1 MKFKK
6 IFSAVASVVLSLS
19 LLASN
24 VTAMKTNA
32 ELTFMSESVTQAIDL
47 SQLTANVS
55 EVSYEADY
63 ASISFNNEEDSNILQ
78 EEIVVPDNSHETSE
92 ESTLAVS
99 PRASAIPLSSIG
111 VTNIWLGNNATD
123 PYSGF
128 EVDETKWTH
137 IYSTNSATNLSRNI
151 DATGYTYIR
160 FRVLQLGYT
169 NSSYIKLDNSSPTG
183 SVTVRYINSSGQ
195 EASAGQ
201 TVYGFYDDYIFQ
213 IPAGKT
219 TSVAKFIGYYDQ
231 VSPMITKQATVNIT
245 WTTPIGAAP
254 TTPNIAYNMHSDYA
268 YVSGVDTTMEYRA
281 KFDNGDGT
289 YSYSNWTAFTGTALY
304 FPIYDYEYTLQ
315 IRYQTSTNGNPS
327 LNCEIPVLTRSAG
340 PSSYV
345 EYDSISEILAIY
357 TSEKQIEVA
366 LGDGA
371 SYVAISPAYY
381 LVDTFIDA
389 IPEGGFNRIYI
400 RYAATATEPASN
412 ELVLTLYGRNP
423 NTPDAVYYENGALY
437 NLTSD
442 MVFRFNG
449 GAWYSTEYSAVNV
462 TSFMSSTETTLLEI
476 RYMPTDS
483 ASCSA
488 IREITLPILA

>member
-1 MKFKK
+1 MKKK
-6 IFSAVASVVLSLS
+6 YRIIILCFMILLSACNNDKQNYLE
-19 LLASN
+19 N
-24 VTAMKTNA
+24 VT
-32 ELTFMSESVTQAIDL
+32 TQK
-47 SQLTANVS
+47 
-55 EVSYEADY
+55 
-63 ASISFNNEEDSNILQ
+63 NNHYDFTDS
-78 EEIVVPDNSHETSE
+78 
-92 ESTLAVS
+92 
-99 PRASAIPLSSIG
+99 
-111 VTNIWLGNNATD
+111 
-123 PYSGF
+123 
-128 EVDETKWTH
+128 
-137 IYSTNSATNLSRNI
+137 STN
-151 DATGYTYIR
+151 
-160 FRVLQLGYT
+160 
-169 NSSYIKLDNSSPTG
+169 
-183 SVTVRYINSSGQ
+183 
-195 EASAGQ
+195 E
-201 TVYGFYDDYIFQ
+201 Q
-213 IPAGKT
+213 ITSLET
-219 TSVAKFIGYYDQ
+219 TFTDEF
-231 VSPMITKQATVNIT
+231 
-245 WTTPIGAAP
+245 
-254 TTPNIAYNMHSDYA
+254 YNMHSDYA

-412 ELVLTLYGRNP
+412 TLVLTLYGRNP

-488 IREITLPILA
+488 IREITLPILE

>member
-6 IFSAVASVVLSLS
+6 IFSAVASVALSLS

-24 VTAMKTNA
+24 VTAMETNA

-47 SQLTANVS
+47 SQLTANAS
-55 EVSYEADY
+55 EVSYGADY
-63 ASISFNNEEDSNILQ
+63 ASISFNNEEDSDILQ
-78 EEIVVPDNSHETSE
+78 EEIVVLDNLSETSKE
-92 ESTLAVS
+92 NTLAVS
-99 PRASAIPLSSIG
+99 PRASAIPLSSLTIYDVLVG
-111 VTNIWLGNNATD
+111 TSGISTDGWVTADYSLSSGDTIASCTVETTD
-123 PYSGF
+123 YSY
-128 EVDETKWTH
+128 VC
-137 IYSTNSATNLSRNI
+137 I
-151 DATGYTYIR
+151 
-160 FRVLQLGYT
+160 RVLQWGYT
-169 NSSYIKLDNSSPTG
+169 TSSYVKLDNTSPAY
-183 SVTVRYINSSGQ
+183 VREVAAFNASGQ
-195 EASAGQ
+195 QVSAGE
-201 TVYGFYDDYIFQ
+201 TVYGFLDDYIFA
-213 IPAGKT
+213 IPSGKT
-219 TSVAKFIGYYDQ
+219 SSTAKIIGYYDQ
-231 VSPMITKQATVNIT
+231 ASPMVTKEIKVNFS
-245 WTTPIGAAP
+245 WVTPTGAAP

-281 KFDNGDGT
+281 KFDDGDGT

-304 FPIYDYEYTLQ
+304 FPIYDYEYALQ

-483 ASCSA
+483 TSCSA

>member
-6 IFSAVASVVLSLS
+6 IFSVVASIALSLS

-24 VTAMKTNA
+24 VTAMETNA
-32 ELTFMSESVTQAIDL
+32 ELTLMSESVTQAIDL
-47 SQLTANVS
+47 SQLTANASDVL
-55 EVSYEADY
+55 YEADY
-63 ASISFNNEEDSNILQ
+63 ASISFNNEGNSEILHG
-78 EEIVVPDNSHETSE
+78 EFVVSDNSSETSE
-92 ESTLAVS
+92 ENTLAVS
-99 PRASAIPLSSIG
+99 PRASAIPLSSVSITG
-111 VTNIWLGNNATD
+111 IWLGNTGYDMQSYELDNTWHDVLDDGSAYSSINA
-123 PYSGF
+123 S
-128 EVDETKWTH
+128 
-137 IYSTNSATNLSRNI
+137 I
-151 DATGYTYIR
+151 DATEYSHIR
-160 FRVLQLGYT
+160 FRVLQWGQST
-169 NSSYIKLDNSSPTG
+169 ASYNKLDNQSPTG
-183 SVTVRYINSSGQ
+183 IFSMRSLNSSGQ
-195 EASAGQ
+195 PVSAGDI
-201 TVYGFYDDYIFQ
+201 VYAEYTDYIFS
-213 IPAGKT
+213 IPTDKT

-245 WTTPIGAAP
+245 WTTPTGAAP

-412 ELVLTLYGRNP
+412 SLVLTLYGRNP

-449 GAWYSTEYSAVNV
+449 GAWYSTQYSAVNV

>member
-6 IFSAVASVVLSLS
+6 IFSAVVSAALSLS

-24 VTAMKTNA
+24 VTALEANA
-32 ELTFMSESVTQAIDL
+32 ELNLVSESVTQTIDL
-47 SQLTANVS
+47 SQFTGDMSYVTSNNVV
-55 EVSYEADY
+55 EVSFDN
-63 ASISFNNEEDSNILQ
+63 NNESNIVDTDL
-78 EEIVVPDNSHETSE
+78 IISDNTNSAT
-92 ESTLAVS
+92 TLGIS
-99 PRASAIPLSSIG
+99 PRATANPLSVLG
-111 VTNIWLGNNATD
+111 VTNIWVGNSGYDSDGSTGWTEV
-123 PYSGF
+123 YSSTSPQTSLSSTVNTTGF
-128 EVDETKWTH
+128 TH
-137 IYSTNSATNLSRNI
+137 
-151 DATGYTYIR
+151 IR
-160 FRVLQLGYT
+160 FRVYQWGYT
-169 NSSYIKLDNSSPTG
+169 TSAYNRLDSASPTG
-183 SVTVRYINSSGQ
+183 SFNMASLNSSGNI
-195 EASAGQ
+195 ASSGE
-201 TVYGFYDDYIFQ
+201 TVYGFIDDYIFA
-213 IPAGKT
+213 IPTEKT
-219 TSVAKFIGYYDQ
+219 SSVAKFIGYYDQ
-231 VSPMITKQATVNIT
+231 VSPMVTKEAKVNIT
-245 WTTPIGAAP
+245 WTSITAP
-254 TTPNIAYNMHSDYA
+254 TTPTIAYNVHSDYA
-268 YVSGVDTTMEYRA
+268 YVSGVDNTMEYRA

-289 YSYSNWTAFTGTALY
+289 YSYSDWTEFTGTALY
-304 FPIYDYEYTLQ
+304 FPIYDYDYTLQ
-315 IRYQTSTNGNPS
+315 IRYQTSTNGNPPP
-327 LNCEIPVLTRSAG
+327 NCELIVQTRSAG

-412 ELVLTLYGRNP
+412 ALVLTLYGRNP